1 MNGDYSGLAPP
12 NKIIGQLAR
21 CLLLF
26 NRRCQFVIVYGAWRV
41 LILYR
46 EKAWY
51 QTFLVN
57 TAKRKWSIARVTLT
71 DIVTICLHV
80 SFPITPQT
88 TPTSH
93 CYFLS
98 RVPRQSRTTF
108 INITLVY
115 HLHPPFLSLSSYPWQ
130 LQKSFNSH
138 GHLWPHLF
146 ISLSHTPLEKTAAL
160 LVAITQRTLLH
171 PLNSF
176 HALVSFSLSLPPLI
190 SPPSFVFKV
199 EMPGSDDWQPKQP

>member
-41 LILYR
+41 LILYP

-115 HLHPPFLSLSSYPWQ
+115 HLHPPFLSLSPPIPGNYKNHSIPMGTSDLIY
-130 LQKSFNSH
+130 SSR
-138 GHLWPHLF
+138 
-146 ISLSHTPLEKTAAL
+146 SHTHL
-160 LVAITQRTLLH
+160 LKRQQFCL
-171 PLNSF
+171 
-176 HALVSFSLSLPPLI
+176 
-190 SPPSFVFKV
+190 
-199 EMPGSDDWQPKQP
+199 